1 MSMLKLVKM
10 YIKLKSTHLSSNL
23 KQKLLLFFYFK
34 YARIMSTLYVYNYA
48 TELLA
53 SIIQTYRLIES
64 VWMIETTELFI
75 IVLCSTRF
83 YH

>member
-1 MSMLKLVKM
+1 MFT
-10 YIKLKSTHLSSNL
+10 KLKSTHLSSNL
-23 KQKLLLFFYFK
+23 KQKVLGFFYFK
-34 YARIMSTLYVYNYA
+34 YARIMSTLYMYVYNNA

-64 VWMIETTELFI
+64 VWMVETTELFI
-75 IVLCSTRF
+75 IVLGSTRF